1 MPIFTRKLLHTKLFE
16 QRHLIINWD
25 PINRTKFFNRKS
37 RHCRVMSLQPP
48 PPPPNQNHSG
58 TICGIALNT
67 FLHSGCISIHE
78 FLWRSVDTPK
88 VQICLTRTN
97 SKRNKQTFV
106 NYVICKTYFYI
117 WCERYSYSAIFFY
130 IIRYSAQSFCLQKYC
145 SYIFIVLYIMLFM
158 YKHK

>member
-1 MPIFTRKLLHTKLFE
+1 MGP
-16 QRHLIINWD
+16 N
-25 PINRTKFFNRKS
+25 KS
-37 RHCRVMSLQPP
+37 HKVLQQKKQTLQSNVFATAPP
-48 PPPPNQNHSG
+48 PNPLPNQNHSG

-106 NYVICKTYFYI
+106 NYVIAK
-117 WCERYSYSAIFFY
+117 RIFTSGVNVILTAQFFLHY
-130 IIRYSAQSFCLQKYC
+130 TLQTSAQSFCVCRNTAAIYLQFYNV
-145 SYIFIVLYIMLFM
+145 IHV
-158 YKHK
+158 

>member
-1 MPIFTRKLLHTKLFE
+1 MGPNKSHKVLQQKKQTL
-16 QRHLIINWD
+16 QRNVFA
-25 PINRTKFFNRKS
+25 TA
-37 RHCRVMSLQPP
+37 PP
-48 PPPPNQNHSG
+48 PLPNQNHSG

-97 SKRNKQTFV
+97 SKRNKQTFL

-117 WCERYSYSAIFFY
+117 WCERYSHSAIFFLHY
-130 IIRYSAQSFCLQKYC
+130 TLYCTIILCLQKYC

>member
-1 MPIFTRKLLHTKLFE
+1 MGPNKSHKVLQQKKQTLQSNVFE
-16 QRHLIINWD
+16 
-25 PINRTKFFNRKS
+25 TT
-37 RHCRVMSLQPP
+37 

-97 SKRNKQTFV
+97 SQRSKQTFV

-117 WCERYSYSAIFFY
+117 WCERYSHSAIFFTLYVIVHNHFVFAEILQLY
-130 IIRYSAQSFCLQKYC
+130 IYSF
-145 SYIFIVLYIMLFM
+145 IMLFM

>member
-1 MPIFTRKLLHTKLFE
+1 MGPNKSHKVLQQKKQTLQSNVFE
-16 QRHLIINWD
+16 
-25 PINRTKFFNRKS
+25 TT
-37 RHCRVMSLQPP
+37 

-97 SKRNKQTFV
+97 SQRSKQTFV

-117 WCERYSYSAIFFY
+117 WCERYSHSAIFFY
-130 IIRYSAQSFCLQKYC
+130 IIRYIAQSFCVCRNTAAIYLQFYNV
-145 SYIFIVLYIMLFM
+145 IHV
-158 YKHK
+158 